1 MPDKTPQSNSR
12 SGQSPRL
19 SPCLSGGWAFA
30 VGTCAGC
37 GSLIVSGGA
46 FLAGA
51 GLWGTLLGLLAGAA
65 VMWIVCRNYAYLM
78 SAFPEAGGA
87 YAYAR
92 EIFGYDH
99 GFLVSWFLS
108 LIYFA
113 LLWANAASLPFFA
126 RFFLG
131 DAFSF
136 GKWYT
141 VFGCDVDPGS
151 ILLPAAVLL
160 GVAFLCIRGSRFSV
174 RFMVG
179 LAVLL
184 IAGVAVCTIG
194 ALPGKNRLWAPAFAE
209 GSSGW
214 LQVVRIAGLSPL
226 LFVGIE
232 SVSHGMEEASFR
244 YSKALRILLLALLS
258 VTLLCVCVNPIALGL
273 LKTPGEMSADVV
285 VGEGQPL
292 GIPLSYGGPYLGIF
306 AVRKELIRKVSGRI
320 VGQTVDNRGQKSYVL
335 TLTAR
340 EQHIRRE
347 KATSNICSNQ
357 GLNALTAA
365 IYLSLLGK
373 EGLKEVASLCYNKAH
388 YAAQKISELKG
399 FEILNPGPFF
409 HEFVVKCPK
418 PVEELQEH
426 LLDHNILGGFD
437 LSGSYPV
444 FDNCL
449 LIAVTEMNSKQDIDD
464 LCLVLKGGHHHHEH

>member
-1 MPDKTPQSNSR
+1 MFIPHTESEREEMLRSIGVEKIEDLFAAIPEQHRFPKLGMLHGMTEMEASAQLKEMAEANLSLSNAVSFLGAGAYYHYIPAAINNLISRGEFYTAYTPYQPEIS
-12 SGQSPRL
+12 Q
-19 SPCLSGGWAFA
+19 
-30 VGTCAGC
+30 GTLQGIFEYQ
-37 GSLIVSGGA
+37 SLIARLTGMDCANASHYDGA
-46 FLAGA
+46 TACA
-51 GLWGTLLGLLAGAA
+51 
-65 VMWIVCRNYAYLM
+65 
-78 SAFPEAGGA
+78 EAGILA
-87 YAYAR
+87 YHQFR
-92 EIFGYDH
+92 GKRKEI
-99 GFLVSWFLS
+99 LVSPGLHPHYQSVMRTYLS
-108 LIYFA
+108 DFDGMYMISPTFSSLEDVNPQKLIDAVDENTAMVMVQY
-113 LLWANAASLPFFA
+113 PDFF
-126 RFFLG
+126 G
-131 DAFSF
+131 Q
-136 GKWYT
+136 
-141 VFGCDVDPGS
+141 VFD
-151 ILLPAAVLL
+151 
-160 GVAFLCIRGSRFSV
+160 FTE
-174 RFMVG
+174 
-179 LAVLL
+179 LAE
-184 IAGVAVCTIG
+184 ACHAKG
-194 ALPGKNRLWAPAFAE
+194 A
-209 GSSGW
+209 
-214 LQVVRIAGLSPL
+214 
-226 LFVGIE
+226 
-232 SVSHGMEEASFR
+232 
-244 YSKALRILLLALLS
+244 
-258 VTLLCVCVNPIALGL
+258 LLCVCVNPIALGL
-273 LKTPGEMSADVV
+273 LKTPGEMGADVV

-418 PVEELQEH
+418 PVADLQEH
-426 LLDHNILGGFD
+426 LLDHNILGGYD

-444 FDNCL
+444 FENCL

>member
-1 MPDKTPQSNSR
+1 MFIPHTESEREEMLKSIGVEKIEDLFSAIPEQHRFPKLGMLHGMTEMEASAQLKEMAEANLSLSN
-12 SGQSPRL
+12 
-19 SPCLSGGWAFA
+19 A
-30 VGTCAGC
+30 V
-37 GSLIVSGGA
+37 S
-46 FLAGA
+46 FLGAGA
-51 GLWGTLLGLLAGAA
+51 YYHYIPAAIENLISRGEFYTAYTPYQPEISQGTLQGIFEYQSLMARLTDMDAANASHYDGATA
-65 VMWIVCRNYAYLM
+65 CA
-78 SAFPEAGGA
+78 EAGILA
-87 YAYAR
+87 YHQYR
-92 EIFGYDH
+92 GKRKEI
-99 GFLVSWFLS
+99 LVSPGLHPHYQSVMRTYLS
-108 LIYFA
+108 DFDGMYMISPTFKGLEDINPQKLIDAVDENTAMVIVQYPDFFGQVFDFTELAEAVHAKGA
-113 LLWANAASLPFFA
+113 LL
-126 RFFLG
+126 
-131 DAFSF
+131 
-136 GKWYT
+136 
-141 VFGCDVDPGS
+141 
-151 ILLPAAVLL
+151 
-160 GVAFLCIRGSRFSV
+160 CI
-174 RFMVG
+174 
-179 LAVLL
+179 
-184 IAGVAVCTIG
+184 
-194 ALPGKNRLWAPAFAE
+194 
-209 GSSGW
+209 
-214 LQVVRIAGLSPL
+214 
-226 LFVGIE
+226 
-232 SVSHGMEEASFR
+232 
-244 YSKALRILLLALLS
+244 
-258 VTLLCVCVNPIALGL
+258 CVNPIALGL
-273 LKTPGEMSADVV
+273 LKTPGEMGADVV

-306 AVRKELIRKVSGRI
+306 AARKELIRKVSGRI

-418 PVEELQEH
+418 DVEELQEH
-426 LLDHNILGGFD
+426 LLDHNILGGYD

-444 FDNCL
+444 FENCL

>member
-1 MPDKTPQSNSR
+1 MFIPHTESEREEMLRSIGVEKIEDLFAAIPEQHRFPKLGMLHGMTEMEASAQLKEMAEANLSLSNAVSFLGAGAYYHYIPAAIDNLISRGEFYTAYTPYQPEIS
-12 SGQSPRL
+12 Q
-19 SPCLSGGWAFA
+19 
-30 VGTCAGC
+30 GTLQGIFEYQ
-37 GSLIVSGGA
+37 SLIARLTGMDCANASHYDGA
-46 FLAGA
+46 TACA
-51 GLWGTLLGLLAGAA
+51 
-65 VMWIVCRNYAYLM
+65 
-78 SAFPEAGGA
+78 EAGILA
-87 YAYAR
+87 YHQFR
-92 EIFGYDH
+92 GKRKEI
-99 GFLVSWFLS
+99 LVSPGLHPHYQSVMRTYLS
-108 LIYFA
+108 DFDGMYMISPTFNNLEDVNPQKLIDAVDENTAMVMVQY
-113 LLWANAASLPFFA
+113 PDFF
-126 RFFLG
+126 G
-131 DAFSF
+131 Q
-136 GKWYT
+136 
-141 VFGCDVDPGS
+141 VFD
-151 ILLPAAVLL
+151 
-160 GVAFLCIRGSRFSV
+160 FTE
-174 RFMVG
+174 
-179 LAVLL
+179 LAE
-184 IAGVAVCTIG
+184 ACHAKG
-194 ALPGKNRLWAPAFAE
+194 A
-209 GSSGW
+209 
-214 LQVVRIAGLSPL
+214 
-226 LFVGIE
+226 
-232 SVSHGMEEASFR
+232 
-244 YSKALRILLLALLS
+244 
-258 VTLLCVCVNPIALGL
+258 LLCVCVNPIALGL
-273 LKTPGEMSADVV
+273 LKTPGEMGADVV

-399 FEILNPGPFF
+399 FEVLNPGPFF

-426 LLDHNILGGFD
+426 LLDHNILGGYD

-444 FDNCL
+444 FENCL

>member
-1 MPDKTPQSNSR
+1 MFIPHTESERKEM
-12 SGQSPRL
+12 L
-19 SPCLSGGWAFA
+19 AA
-30 VGTCAGC
+30 VGVEKIEDLFAAIPEKHRFPKLGMLHGMTEMEVSAQLKEMAEANLTVSNASCFLGAGAYYHYIPAAIDNLISR
-37 GSLIVSGGA
+37 GEFYTAYTPYQPEISQGTLQGIFEYQSLIARLTGMDCANASHYDGA
-46 FLAGA
+46 TACA
-51 GLWGTLLGLLAGAA
+51 
-65 VMWIVCRNYAYLM
+65 
-78 SAFPEAGGA
+78 EAGILA
-87 YAYAR
+87 YHQFR
-92 EIFGYDH
+92 GKRKEI
-99 GFLVSWFLS
+99 LVSPGLHPHYQSVMRTYLS
-108 LIYFA
+108 DFDGMYMISPTFSSLEDVNPQKLIDAVDENTAMVMVQY
-113 LLWANAASLPFFA
+113 PDFF
-126 RFFLG
+126 G
-131 DAFSF
+131 Q
-136 GKWYT
+136 
-141 VFGCDVDPGS
+141 VFD
-151 ILLPAAVLL
+151 
-160 GVAFLCIRGSRFSV
+160 FTE
-174 RFMVG
+174 
-179 LAVLL
+179 LAE
-184 IAGVAVCTIG
+184 ACHAKG
-194 ALPGKNRLWAPAFAE
+194 A
-209 GSSGW
+209 
-214 LQVVRIAGLSPL
+214 
-226 LFVGIE
+226 
-232 SVSHGMEEASFR
+232 
-244 YSKALRILLLALLS
+244 
-258 VTLLCVCVNPIALGL
+258 LLCVCVNPIALGL
-273 LKTPGEMSADVV
+273 LKTPGEMGADVV

-418 PVEELQEH
+418 PVDELQEH
-426 LLDHNILGGFD
+426 LLEHGILGGYD

-444 FDNCL
+444 FENCL

>member
-1 MPDKTPQSNSR
+1 MFIPHTESEREEMLRSIGVEKIEDLFAAIPEQHRFPKLGMLHGMTEMEASAQLKEMAEANLSLSNAVSFLGAGAYYHYIPAAIDNLISRGEFYTAYTPYQPEIS
-12 SGQSPRL
+12 Q
-19 SPCLSGGWAFA
+19 
-30 VGTCAGC
+30 GTLQGIFEYQ
-37 GSLIVSGGA
+37 SLIARLTGMDCANASHYDGA
-46 FLAGA
+46 TACA
-51 GLWGTLLGLLAGAA
+51 
-65 VMWIVCRNYAYLM
+65 
-78 SAFPEAGGA
+78 EAGILA
-87 YAYAR
+87 YHQFR
-92 EIFGYDH
+92 GKRKEI
-99 GFLVSWFLS
+99 LVSPGLHPHYQSVMRTYLS
-108 LIYFA
+108 DFDGMYMISPTFSSLKDVNPQKLIDAVDENTAMVMVQY
-113 LLWANAASLPFFA
+113 PDFF
-126 RFFLG
+126 G
-131 DAFSF
+131 Q
-136 GKWYT
+136 
-141 VFGCDVDPGS
+141 VFD
-151 ILLPAAVLL
+151 
-160 GVAFLCIRGSRFSV
+160 FTE
-174 RFMVG
+174 
-179 LAVLL
+179 LAE
-184 IAGVAVCTIG
+184 ACHAKG
-194 ALPGKNRLWAPAFAE
+194 A
-209 GSSGW
+209 
-214 LQVVRIAGLSPL
+214 
-226 LFVGIE
+226 
-232 SVSHGMEEASFR
+232 
-244 YSKALRILLLALLS
+244 
-258 VTLLCVCVNPIALGL
+258 LLCVCVNPIALGL
-273 LKTPGEMSADVV
+273 LKTPGEMGADVV

-373 EGLKEVASLCYNKAH
+373 EGLKEVASLCDNKAH

-418 PVEELQEH
+418 PVADLQEH
-426 LLDHNILGGFD
+426 LLDHNILGGYD

-444 FDNCL
+444 FENCL